1 VSNRISRTHT
11 PTPAQVKNTAK
22 RFRLLS
28 LLYVHLQGFSN
39 QKMNLREAHWL
50 NKRLG
55 FAARTY
61 VPPFKAEA
69 ETHSA

>member
-1 VSNRISRTHT
+1 
-11 PTPAQVKNTAK
+11 
-22 RFRLLS
+22 
-28 LLYVHLQGFSN
+28 VHLQGFSN

-61 VPPFKAEA
+61 MPPFKAEA